1 MWVVQRAPWFN
12 VPRLPLMRINYQL
25 KLALGY
31 FCQAEELNEKLERD
45 NSDLAKQVAT
55 LQLTVEKYEE
65 VEQELSDK
73 EVRKA
78 TASVLLDFPFLD
90 DPTATI
96 KICSMQN

>member
-1 MWVVQRAPWFN
+1 M
-12 VPRLPLMRINYQL
+12 
-25 KLALGY
+25 
-31 FCQAEELNEKLERD
+31 NEKLERD

-78 TASVLLDFPFLD
+78 TATVLSDFPFLY

-96 KICSMQN
+96 KICGMQN